1 MQLLATLMI
10 ALAASAAGGQ
20 RSPAELLTT
29 IADPSWGERAR
40 VQRRFEY
47 LLPRYMS
54 ACADIG
60 TEMKAADMAA
70 LTFRKIDEA
79 GLNEDLLEL
88 TEGIYGVILH
98 ARALGLL
105 GDGGCA
111 EYFATYMVLRQ
122 EGMSP
127 ADATDGIKG
136 LLSALR

>member
-1 MQLLATLMI
+1 MQFLAALTV
-10 ALAASAAGGQ
+10 ALAASVAGGQ

-29 IADPSWGERAR
+29 IADPPWGERAR

-47 LLPRYMS
+47 LLPRYVS
-54 ACADIG
+54 ACADVG

-105 GDGGCA
+105 GNAGCA
-111 EYFATYMVLRQ
+111 EYFAMYIVLRQ
-122 EGMSP
+122 EGMPP

-136 LLSALR
+136 VLNAFR